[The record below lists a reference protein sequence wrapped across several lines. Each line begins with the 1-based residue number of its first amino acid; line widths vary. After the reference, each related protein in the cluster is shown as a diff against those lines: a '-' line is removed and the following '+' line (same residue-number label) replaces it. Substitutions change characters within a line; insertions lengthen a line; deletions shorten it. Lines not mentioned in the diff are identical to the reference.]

1 MFLLPFSCNSKNNGV
16 RIYILKYCMKAGNC
30 MKKAILLLMSVQFL
44 VYLGF
49 GIIIPVL
56 PEVIVQQNW
65 DNLHVGGLL
74 TVYSLASFFTA
85 PFWGMLSDKVGRKQ
99 LILTGLIGFS
109 LSFVIFSLF
118 IDNLAILY
126 VSRVVGGL
134 FSGALYTA
142 VTGFIAD
149 MSSEETRNKYI
160 GFMGMSIG
168 LGFIFGPAIG
178 GILGHYSLQLPFI
191 ASAILIGLLF
201 IYASFVLKEP
211 EKRKDSN
218 KRAIVPKGAGK
229 MLQYRVRYLFMF
241 SFLVTFMLAGVE
253 ATFQLFQIE
262 KIQITPLQI
271 GYLFMFSGFVDAAIQ
286 GGVVRRIKNGSETT
300 WLIGAQIVTAVG
312 MLLFTL
318 TANLFIAGL
327 ALCVFTAGN
336 ALARTCV
343 VSLSSKESGGQY
355 GTAAGLSYSMDNLG
369 RILGPLFFTWLFT
382 MHASLGYYTSAV
394 IAILSIS
401 LIFIFKTSKKS
412 LRFD

>member
-1 MFLLPFSCNSKNNGV
+1 M
-16 RIYILKYCMKAGNC
+16 YIVKYCMKAGNC

-65 DNLHVGGLL
+65 NDLHVGGLL

-85 PFWGMLSDKVGRKQ
+85 PFWGMLSDKIGRKQ
-99 LILTGLIGFS
+99 LILTGLVGFS

-126 VSRVVGGL
+126 VSRIVGGL

-149 MSSEETRNKYI
+149 MSSEEDRNKYM

-178 GILGHYSLQLPFI
+178 GVLGHYSLQLPFI
-191 ASAILIGLLF
+191 ASASLIALLF

-211 EKRKDSN
+211 EKRKDST
-218 KRAIVPKGAGK
+218 KRAIVPKGASK
-229 MLQYRVRYLFMF
+229 ILQYRVRYLFMF

-262 KIQITPLQI
+262 KIHITPLQI

-300 WLIGAQIVTAVG
+300 WLIGAQIVTAIG

-382 MHASLGYYTSAV
+382 MQASLGYYISAA

-401 LIFIFKTSKKS
+401 LIFIYKASSKS
-412 LRFD
+412 LRFE

>member
-1 MFLLPFSCNSKNNGV
+1 MIKP
-16 RIYILKYCMKAGNC
+16 
-30 MKKAILLLMSVQFL
+30 ILLLMSVQFL

-56 PEVIVQQNW
+56 PEVIVQHDWQNI
-65 DNLHVGGLL
+65 HVGGLL

-85 PFWGMLSDKVGRKQ
+85 PLWGKLSDKVGRKQ
-99 LILTGLIGFS
+99 LILTGLVGFS
-109 LSFVIFSLF
+109 LSFIIFSMF
-118 IDNLAILY
+118 IDHLTMLY
-126 VSRVVGGL
+126 VSRIVGGL

-142 VTGFIAD
+142 VTGFIGD
-149 MSSEETRNKYI
+149 MSSEEDRNKYM

-178 GILGHYSLQLPFI
+178 GMLGHYSLQLPFI
-191 ASAILIGLLF
+191 ASAALIALLF
-201 IYASFVLKEP
+201 IYATFVLKEP
-211 EKRKDSN
+211 EKRKDIT
-218 KRAIVPKGAGK
+218 KRAIVPKGVGK

-253 ATFQLFQIE
+253 ATFQLFQIDR
-262 KIQITPLQI
+262 IQITPLQI

-286 GGVVRRIKNGSETT
+286 GGVVRRIKNGTETS
-300 WLIGAQIVTAVG
+300 WLIGAQIITAIG

-318 TANLFIAGL
+318 TGNLLMAGF
-327 ALCVFTAGN
+327 ALCIFTAGN

-382 MHASLGYYTSAV
+382 VQSNLGYYIAAA
-394 IAILSIS
+394 IAIISII
-401 LIFIFKTSKKS
+401 LIFIYKASNKT
-412 LRFD
+412 LRLE

>member
-1 MFLLPFSCNSKNNGV
+1 
-16 RIYILKYCMKAGNC
+16 

-56 PEVIVQQNW
+56 PEVIVQHGW
-65 DNLHVGGLL
+65 DELHVGGLL
-74 TVYSLASFFTA
+74 TVYALASFFTA
-85 PFWGMLSDKVGRKQ
+85 PLWGMLSDKVGRKQ
-99 LILTGLIGFS
+99 LILTGLVGFC

-118 IDNLAILY
+118 IDHLIMLY

-142 VTGFIAD
+142 VTGFIGD
-149 MSSEETRNKYI
+149 MSSEEDRNKYM

-178 GILGHYSLQLPFI
+178 GVLGHTSLQLPFI
-191 ASAILIGLLF
+191 TSAALIALLF

-211 EKRKDSN
+211 EKHAEAN
-218 KRAIVPKGAGK
+218 KRALVPKGASTL
-229 MLQYRVRYLFMF
+229 LQYRIRYLFIF

-253 ATFQLFQIE
+253 ATFQLFQIDR
-262 KIQITPLQI
+262 IQITPLQI
-271 GYLFMFSGFVDAAIQ
+271 GTLFMFSGFVDAAIQ
-286 GGVVRRIKNGSETT
+286 GGVVRRIKNGAETK
-300 WLIGAQIVTAVG
+300 WLIGAQLFTAIG
-312 MLLFTL
+312 MILFTL
-318 TANLFIAGL
+318 TNSLFFAGF

-382 MHASLGYYTSAV
+382 TSANIGYYIS
-394 IAILSIS
+394 AILAIISIG
-401 LIFIFKTSKKS
+401 LIFIYKSSKKS
-412 LRFD
+412 LRIE